1 MHPVCGAD
9 LQMPT
14 AAPSRYRPRPM
25 RPMRRSSLLTAMLLA
40 GVALAAAHPWSD
52 YDDTRGTWL
61 RGTIRSSTFERPHQ
75 TIVLEQDGPAHRM
88 WKVIL
93 ASPSKME
100 SRGLRV
106 ASLVPGLRVRVYI
119 YPAIDVPDEGRALRI
134 DVGGQV
140 TELW

>member
-1 MHPVCGAD
+1 VRDGPPDAHAGAGA
-9 LQMPT
+9 LTSTAMRTFLRLSFLMAMLT
-14 AAPSRYRPRPM
+14 AA
-25 RPMRRSSLLTAMLLA
+25 
-40 GVALAAAHPWSD
+40 VALATSHPWSD

-61 RGTIRSSTFERPHQ
+61 RGTIRASSFERPHQ
-75 TIVLEQDGPAHRM
+75 VLDLEQDGAQHHR

-100 SRGLRV
+100 SRGLKV
-106 ASLVPGLRVRVYI
+106 STLVPGLRIRVYV

-134 DVGGQV
+134 DIGGQV

>member
-1 MHPVCGAD
+1 MRPVGRWLLLTVFLATG
-9 LQMPT
+9 L
-14 AAPSRYRPRPM
+14 AIAPS
-25 RPMRRSSLLTAMLLA
+25 
-40 GVALAAAHPWSD
+40 HPWSD

-61 RGTIRSSTFERPHQ
+61 KGIIRSCTFERPHQ
-75 TIVLEQDGPAHRM
+75 TIMLEQDGAPHRM

-106 ASLVPGLRVRVYI
+106 ASLVPGLRVRVYV

>member
-1 MHPVCGAD
+1 VRCNPEKAHAGAV
-9 LQMPT
+9 
-14 AAPSRYRPRPM
+14 A
-25 RPMRRSSLLTAMLLA
+25 SS
-40 GVALAAAHPWSD
+40 HPWSD

-61 RGTIRSSTFERPHQ
+61 RGIIHGSSFERPHQ
-75 TIVLEQDGPAHRM
+75 ILDLEQDGPGHTR

-106 ASLVPGLRVRVYI
+106 ASLVPGLRLRVYL
-119 YPAIDVPDEGRALRI
+119 YPAVDVPDEGRALRI
-134 DVGGQV
+134 DISGQI

>member
-1 MHPVCGAD
+1 
-9 LQMPT
+9 
-14 AAPSRYRPRPM
+14 M
-25 RPMRRSSLLTAMLLA
+25 RSLLRLSLPIALLL
-40 GVALAAAHPWSD
+40 GSAAFATSHHWSE

-75 TIVLEQDGPAHRM
+75 TIMLEQDGAPHRM

-100 SRGLRV
+100 SRGLK
-106 ASLVPGLRVRVYI
+106 ASSLVPGLRVRVYV

-134 DVGGQV
+134 DIAGQV

>member
-1 MHPVCGAD
+1 MRENPETPHAGTVT
-9 LQMPT
+9 LSS
-14 AAPSRYRPRPM
+14 AAMKPLP
-25 RPMRRSSLLTAMLLA
+25 RSSFSIAMLVTA
-40 GVALAAAHPWSD
+40 VALASSHPWSD

-61 RGTIRSSTFERPHQ
+61 RGTIRASSFERPHQ
-75 TIVLEQDGPAHRM
+75 ILDLEQDGASHRR

-106 ASLVPGLRVRVYI
+106 ATLVPGLRVRVYV

-134 DVGGQV
+134 DINGQV

>member
-1 MHPVCGAD
+1 
-9 LQMPT
+9 MPT
-14 AAPSRYRPRPM
+14 PAPSRYRPRAM
-25 RPMRRSSLLTAMLLA
+25 RPTTRLSFLIAIVTAIA
-40 GVALAAAHPWSD
+40 ALAASHPWSD

-61 RGTIRSSTFERPHQ
+61 RGTIRSSSFERPHQ
-75 TIVLEQDGPAHRM
+75 VLDLEQDGAQHHR

-100 SRGLRV
+100 GRGLKV
-106 ASLVPGLRVRVYI
+106 ASLVPGHRVRVYV

-134 DVGGQV
+134 DIGGQV

>member
-1 MHPVCGAD
+1 MRENPERPHAGAGA
-9 LQMPT
+9 LSSATMKKSP
-14 AAPSRYRPRPM
+14 
-25 RPMRRSSLLTAMLLA
+25 RSSFLIAMLLT
-40 GVALAAAHPWSD
+40 GVTLASSHPWSD

-61 RGTIRSSTFERPHQ
+61 GGTIRSVSFERPHQ
-75 TIVLEQDGPAHRM
+75 VLDLEQDGASHHR

-93 ASPSKME
+93 ALPSKME

-106 ASLVPGLRVRVYI
+106 ASLVPGLRVRVYV

-134 DVGGQV
+134 DINGQV

>member
-1 MHPVCGAD
+1 VIAM
-9 LQMPT
+9 
-14 AAPSRYRPRPM
+14 
-25 RPMRRSSLLTAMLLA
+25 LLTAI
-40 GVALAAAHPWSD
+40 ALASSHPWSD

-61 RGTIRSSTFERPHQ
+61 RGTIRGSSFERPHQ
-75 TIVLEQDGPAHRM
+75 ILDLEQDGPAHTR

-106 ASLVPGLRVRVYI
+106 ASLVPGLRVRVYV

-134 DVGGQV
+134 DVNGQV